1 MPENFITIQ
10 QYALKHKLSTFSVVK
25 LINTRKVKSVK
36 KIIDGKETELII
48 DDTNVAEISMPKE
61 EGISLQNTP
70 VNYQEEFH
78 KLLAKHL
85 ALQAKYNA
93 LVEEKALS

>member
-1 MPENFITIQ
+1 MSEHFVTIQ

-36 KIIDGKETELII
+36 KMIDGKETELII
-48 DDTNVAEISMPKE
+48 DDAKIAEIAMPKE
-61 EGISLQNTP
+61 EEIAPL
-70 VNYQEEFH
+70 NYQEEFH

-85 ALQAKYNA
+85 ALQAKYDA
-93 LVEEKALS
+93 LIEEKALS